1 MTICNGCTYA
11 MVKEAMRKGKKKNEW
26 GKCAFCRTLIPSS
39 EEEAVEQT
47 KKQMENGNANAFYN
61 FATYH
66 DDGSHG
72 LPQDRAKANELY
84 LKAGELGCAM
94 AYFNLGNSFADG
106 MGVEID
112 NKKSKHYHELAAMK
126 GDVIARYN
134 LGVIEGQAGNH
145 QRAIKHFMLAAR
157 SGEKES
163 LDSVKQFFMAGL
175 VTKHEYGNTLR
186 AYQTRVDEMKSK
198 ARDEIDESISWRA
211 TL

>member
-1 MTICNGCTYA
+1 MCP
-11 MVKEAMRKGKKKNEW
+11 
-26 GKCAFCRTLIPSS
+26 FCREPRESS
-39 EEEAVEQT
+39 DVEVV
-47 KKQMENGNANAFYN
+47 KRVMNLMEKGNANAYYQFGNYY
-61 FATYH
+61 AS
-66 DDGSHG
+66 GSKG
-72 LPQDRAKANELY
+72 MQQDYQKANELW

-112 NKKSKHYHELAAMK
+112 NKKAKHYHELAAMK

-145 QRAIKHFMLAAR
+145 ERAIKHFMLAAR

-186 AYQTRVDEMKSK
+186 AYQTRVDEMKSE
-198 ARDEIDESISWRA
+198 ARDEFDGR
-211 TL
+211 